1 MGRPTIDETG
11 NVYGRLTVLCRTE
24 RRGKHSY
31 WLCRCECGTL
41 KEVSGGQLR
50 IGKTQSCGC
59 YNLEK
64 LKARRTHG
72 KTVGGHHRIYRIW
85 NAMRQRCH
93 NPNQPHYERYGGR
106 GIAVCDEWRKSFDAF
121 YEYIGDAPTP
131 EHTID
136 RIDNDRGYEPGN
148 VRWATRLEQARNKRS
163 HTTKEKTHA

>member
-1 MGRPTIDETG
+1 MGRPAIDETG
-11 NVYGRLTVLCRTE
+11 NVYGRLVVLYRSG

-41 KEVSGGQLR
+41 TEVSGGQLR
-50 IGKTQSCGC
+50 IGKTKSCGC
-59 YNLEK
+59 LNQEK
-64 LKARRTHG
+64 LRARRTHG
-72 KTVGGHHRIYRIW
+72 KTVGGHQRIYRIW

-106 GIAVCDEWRKSFDAF
+106 GIAVYDEWRKSFEAF
-121 YEYIGDAPTP
+121 YEYIGDAPTS

-163 HTTKEKTHA
+163 HAQPKEG